1 MTTIEFLDKLVF
13 VNRNVY
19 DFSKKEPTCQGGTHM
34 SEKNDRSSALR
45 RLKSP
50 NHKTRQR
57 AQKILKQVSRK
68 TN

>member
-1 MTTIEFLDKLVF
+1 
-13 VNRNVY
+13 
-19 DFSKKEPTCQGGTHM
+19 M

-50 NHKTRQR
+50 NRKTRQR
-57 AQKILKQVSRK
+57 AQKILKQVSRN